1 MRKLHSAVPRWQLLN
16 FQMIQF
22 DNTCCISFNSYI
34 NLELTL
40 LTQFMFFSF
49 KCFMHVLLMRKQ
61 TMKLHKQSLINV
73 DFMENQTA
81 DGTPQSNFGMILLI
95 YLVSISRGRNNYSQ
109 TCMVRDQ
116 AIQHNSHPLAVLTT
130 SVFTVIVVLKS
141 VLAKA
146 FPCNPY
152 TSLVIA

>member
-1 MRKLHSAVPRWQLLN
+1 MLILWKN
-16 FQMIQF
+16 
-22 DNTCCISFNSYI
+22 
-34 NLELTL
+34 
-40 LTQFMFFSF
+40 
-49 KCFMHVLLMRKQ
+49 Q
-61 TMKLHKQSLINV
+61 T
-73 DFMENQTA
+73 QTA

-95 YLVSISRGRNNYSQ
+95 YLVSISSGRNNNSQ

-116 AIQHNSHPLAVLTT
+116 AIRHNGHPLAVLTT